1 MKGLYKFEKDCGR
14 MGKLEGLFIAEV
26 DKVDELIE
34 SEVEVHFGEALGKHS
49 DVSVIMSDDNLTL
62 VTTEENVIK
71 VIEDYNLENGYN
83 PFNYIYDE

>member
-1 MKGLYKFEKDCGR
+1 MKGLYKFEEDFGR
-14 MGKLEGLFIAEV
+14 MGELEGLFIAEV

-34 SEVEVHFGEALGKHS
+34 SEVEVHFGEVLGKHS